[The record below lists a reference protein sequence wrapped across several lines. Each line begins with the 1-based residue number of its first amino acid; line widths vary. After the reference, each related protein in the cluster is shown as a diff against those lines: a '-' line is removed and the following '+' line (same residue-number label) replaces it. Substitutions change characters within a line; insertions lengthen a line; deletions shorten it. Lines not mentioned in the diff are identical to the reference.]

1 MDGMLY
7 SPLSLKEM
15 CCGQIRNNI
24 STIDKGLENQV
35 IEKFVSNEFGSASNN
50 SLPILQEAM
59 SKY

>member
-15 CCGQIRNNI
+15 CCGQIRYDI
-24 STIDKGLENQV
+24 SSIDKGMESKV
-35 IEKFVSNEFGSASNN
+35 IEKFISDEFGSASNN
-50 SLPILQEAM
+50 SLPIIQEAM